1 MKKQKL
7 WKWQNNMVWL
17 RNNKVLKLNEMHIM
31 KRWYKLSL
39 HFFSLIYMR
48 LNKNI
53 NDIHLKGSI
62 IGQILHFDSI
72 KEE

>member
-1 MKKQKL
+1 M
-7 WKWQNNMVWL
+7 
-17 RNNKVLKLNEMHIM
+17 VLKLNEMHIM